1 MKTII
6 KPAITILL
14 GIVFSGSIV
23 IAQEQ
28 IQSDQPIQ
36 GTQMKKPVLT
46 KEQKAILKNDLQK
59 RKELRE
65 AFTSTLTQEQE
76 NMLTDPRVMP
86 SDRIKAFRASL
97 TDQQVNMIKT
107 QVNMIKTRQQEIK
120 VMKDEFRSTLTADQ
134 KMQLRKMA
142 VSRVT
147 MNTALFR
154 HDFTNFRFI

>member
-46 KEQKAILKNDLQK
+46 KEQKAMLKNDLQK

-65 AFTSTLTQEQE
+65 AFKSTLMQEQE

-97 TDQQVNMIKT
+97 TDQ

-147 MNTALFR
+147 MNRALFR

>member
-46 KEQKAILKNDLQK
+46 KEQKAMLKNDLQK

-107 QVNMIKTRQQEIK
+107 RQQEIK

-147 MNTALFR
+147 MNRALFR

>member
-46 KEQKAILKNDLQK
+46 KEQKAMLKNDLQK

-65 AFTSTLTQEQE
+65 AFKSTLMQEQE

-97 TDQQVNMIKT
+97 TDQQVNI
-107 QVNMIKTRQQEIK
+107 IKTRQQEIK

-147 MNTALFR
+147 MNRALFR

>member
-46 KEQKAILKNDLQK
+46 KEQKAMLKNDRQK

-65 AFTSTLTQEQE
+65 AFKSTLTQEQE

-97 TDQQVNMIKT
+97 TDQ

-147 MNTALFR
+147 MNRALFR

>member
-46 KEQKAILKNDLQK
+46 KEQKAILKNDPQK

-107 QVNMIKTRQQEIK
+107 RQQEIK

-147 MNTALFR
+147 MNRALFR

>member
-46 KEQKAILKNDLQK
+46 KEQKAMLKNDLQK

-65 AFTSTLTQEQE
+65 AFKSTLTQEQE

-97 TDQQVNMIKT
+97 TDQ

-147 MNTALFR
+147 MNRALFR

>member
-46 KEQKAILKNDLQK
+46 KEQKAMLKNDLQK

-65 AFTSTLTQEQE
+65 AFKSTLRQEQE

-97 TDQQVNMIKT
+97 TDQ

-147 MNTALFR
+147 MNRALFR